1 MAQTFVRGFDSMP
14 TIEEISQIEGI
25 FLVDNL
31 PSGGLGAAPSGFG
44 CLVGEFADMSRSF
57 EVDQSGQVVA
67 NYRPD
72 FVLSQADLVTKFGG
86 FDSTLGQFGAAMGN
100 GYAAVAGKTFGNARL
115 LCLPVLLASQYAG
128 RMWRQLPTC
137 KSATDPTPIVPLV
150 AVAVPAGYEFKTGSS
165 RVRTAVAKT
174 FTADQ
179 YFSSGVD
186 GAVTAAGMAAATQTF
201 TSATADFTGAT
212 TPSRAV
218 YKGDMLVLGVIGGLG
233 GLGANADTYRVVSVT
248 SATAIVVQKL
258 DGSNFN
264 WTTGSSLPFRIHPGA
279 AGDTDGRVGTST
291 IEGFALAEA
300 GGYKVAARPTSA
312 TISSATTVNP
322 TVAPPTSTATNWDA
336 LSGLKFRT
344 HPTQP
349 LTYTAALQAPNAAN
363 SATMDAAYQSALE
376 GLLGSE
382 YPAKDIGGIACARKS
397 QTIALATR
405 QHVLTSFSEGNPRV
419 AFISPAVNVNSPS
432 SVIALAYPGVEPLRS
447 RHVEYLWP
455 PVLTLPLVPA
465 VGTAIATADGN
476 TTVDGR
482 LDMPMDEFRLALFTR
497 LPPEESPGEAIEP
510 VPSTF
515 AAIVG
520 YARGIAA
527 PNLSTF
533 ALLKSR
539 GVETVK
545 VDTPPAQIQSAVNTL
560 LPTAAI
566 DPKTFA
572 NRQPFSNFI
581 SRALATIAGPYK
593 SVIATQQQQDSL
605 SGQCIGFLESL
616 GVPGSGFT
624 PERIKGYLFNK
635 VSTPQEEDV
644 GVFKWAVT
652 VKMLSTMDY
661 IGFILSVGTTVDVTP
676 QEN

>member
-1 MAQTFVRGFDSMP
+1 MASTFVRGFDSMP
-14 TIEEISQIEGI
+14 SIEEISQIEGI
-25 FLVDNL
+25 FIVDNL
-31 PSGGLGAAPSGFG
+31 PSGGLGAAPSGYG
-44 CLVGEFADMSRSF
+44 CIVGEFADQSQSF
-57 EVDQSGQVVA
+57 YVDQGGQVIA

-72 FVLSQADLVTKFGG
+72 FILSQADLVTKFGG

-115 LCLPVLLASQYAG
+115 LALPVLLASQYAG

-150 AVAVPAGYEFKTGSS
+150 AVDVPASYEFKTGSD
-165 RVRTAVAKT
+165 RLRTACRKT

-179 YFSSGVD
+179 YFNSGVD
-186 GAVTAAGMAAATQTF
+186 GAVTAAGMAAATQSF
-201 TSATADFTGAT
+201 TSAGGDFTGAT
-212 TPSRAV
+212 TPSRKV
-218 YKGDMLVLGVIGGLG
+218 YKGDMLVLGVVGGLG
-233 GLGANADTYRVVSVT
+233 ALGANADTYRVVSVT
-248 SATAIVVQKL
+248 NGTTLVVQKL
-258 DGSNFN
+258 DGVNFN
-264 WTTGSSLPFRIHPGA
+264 WTTGTALPFRIHPGA
-279 AGDTDGRVGTST
+279 TADTDGRVGTST
-291 IEGFALAEA
+291 IEGYALAEA

-322 TVAPPTSTATNWDA
+322 TVPPPTPTGTNWDA

-363 SATMDAAYQSALE
+363 SATMDAAYQNALE
-376 GLLGSE
+376 GLLAPNR
-382 YPAKDIGGIACARKS
+382 PAKDVGAVVCARKS

-405 QHVLTSFSEGNPRV
+405 QHVLTSFSLGNPRV
-419 AFISPAVNVNSPS
+419 AFISPAVNVLSSS

-455 PVLTLPLVPA
+455 AVRVLPLTAA
-465 VGTAIATADGN
+465 VGTAIATSDGG
-476 TTVDGR
+476 TTVDGS

-515 AAIVG
+515 AAIVA
-520 YARGIAA
+520 YARGIVA
-527 PNLSTF
+527 PDLNTF
-533 ALLKSR
+533 SLLKSR
-539 GVETVK
+539 GVEAVK
-545 VDTPPAQIQSAVNTL
+545 IDTPPAQIQSAINTL

-572 NRQPFSNFI
+572 NRQVFANFI
-581 SRALATIAGPYK
+581 ARALAAIAGPYK

-605 SGQCIGFLESL
+605 SGACISFFESL
-616 GVPGSGFT
+616 GPRGSGFT

-635 VSTPQEEDV
+635 VSVPQEEDV

-676 QEN
+676 QEG